1 MNLDDL
7 SDRLES
13 LESVHEAHKEMKDA
27 LDESLARLSD
37 LRKQGNAYAAFGVEP
52 LRVQLPIVLQA
63 NVARYKARS
72 LWAEIEGLAGLAP
85 YNAAVGKV
93 NKLCLMVAGAGKT
106 KVLRSTQESEAIYA
120 GSLTDAQEA
129 YRQALKLCYKLR
141 KGKRAMKERS
151 VIDHNAFVAWQTLYV
166 GLKQVKRL
174 LALKSANL
182 ANQRIADK
190 HYAALHNWAKM
201 QGVTLSKVANP
212 SEQWEIAGRL
222 NGRVYVMHN
231 ALEDTPISKKEKA
244 KVKIGSS
251 LPIVATTLEELQH
264 GLPHREVKVVV
275 KGKIGLQRTIL
286 VNRL

>member
-1 MNLDDL
+1 MNLDEL

-13 LESVHEAHKEMKDA
+13 LESAHEAHSEMKA
-27 LDESLARLSD
+27 SLGESLARLSD
-37 LRKQGNAYAAFGVEP
+37 LRKQCKAYAAFGVEP
-52 LRVQLPIVLQA
+52 LRVQLPTILQA
-63 NVARYKARS
+63 NIASCKARI
-72 LWAEIEGLAGLAP
+72 LWAEVEELAGLAP

-106 KVLRSTQESEAIYA
+106 KVLRTTHEANAIFA
-120 GSLTDAQEA
+120 GSLTDAYEA
-129 YRQALKLCYKLR
+129 YRQAVKLCYKLR

-151 VIDHNAFVAWQTLYV
+151 VIDHNAFVAWATLRA
-166 GLKQVKRL
+166 GLMQVKRL

-182 ANQRIADK
+182 ASERIADK
-190 HYAALHNWAKM
+190 HYSALSQWAKS
-201 QGVTLSKVANP
+201 QGISISKVANP
-212 SEQWEIAGRL
+212 SEQWEIEGRL
-222 NGRVYVMHN
+222 NGRIYVMHN
-231 ALEDTPISKKEKA
+231 ALADTPSSKKEKA